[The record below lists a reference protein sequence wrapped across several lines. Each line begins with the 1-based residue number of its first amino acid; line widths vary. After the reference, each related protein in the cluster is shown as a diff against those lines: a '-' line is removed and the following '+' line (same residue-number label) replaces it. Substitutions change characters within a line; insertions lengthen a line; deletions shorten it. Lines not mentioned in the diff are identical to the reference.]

1 MEKYTVI
8 RKKLNSFFVARS
20 TIKSKEIEEVS
31 IIFVC
36 FVELIYRE
44 PEDRMM
50 AKQLLEFMD
59 GRTTP
64 NFSLFV

>member
-1 MEKYTVI
+1 M
-8 RKKLNSFFVARS
+8 NSFFVARS

-44 PEDRMM
+44 PEDRMI

>member
-1 MEKYTVI
+1 M
-8 RKKLNSFFVARS
+8 NSFFVARS